1 VQLPVSLYC
10 FSLYYTVNSTLDPGV
25 PNGSVEKLTLR
36 IHFDSSTTAEEVPFS
51 KYFPAPAAKRVEI
64 LECTLRDGSYAVD
77 FKFTERDTEVLAG
90 VLGRLG
96 FRWIEVGHGLGL
108 GAALA
113 GKGTMPATDERLIE
127 SAKRAA
133 PSAMIGSF
141 FIPGIGTRE
150 QLRSAH
156 SAGLDFVRIGYN
168 ATEIEEAYP
177 YLEFA
182 RELGLI
188 PCLNFMKTY
197 GVTAKEFGEKA
208 FGGEKAGAEAVYCVD
223 SAGSMFPD
231 DVRGYISEAR
241 QRCQCALGFHGHSN
255 LQFAVANGVEAFRC
269 GARLIDS
276 TLYGLGRSSGNVPT
290 EVAVAVFHRLGV
302 ETGIDLYEV
311 MDAAEEFLEP
321 LMSQIQLYDMMAVSM
336 GYSQFHSSFLPKVV
350 AAARKHGVDLRRLVI
365 AMGELDPVNLD
376 ENTLE
381 RVAGNLPKRKTM
393 RSHGGLTSFRASGIF
408 EHSISSSL
416 ASVKSLVE
424 GIVVTCAKRRA
435 RAVLE
440 LAAADSPSES
450 FVLADLV
457 LAEESIVL
465 GRVTYGS
472 FEILEQVL
480 ALSKSD
486 VSVYLVDLDSGAWGT
501 ELPPYIK
508 EMIGG
513 ERIIPIRSRSLL
525 ANYLDEVMITAAQ
538 RYGGF
543 CLMVYGNPDSAML
556 KTWSQNFKNVV
567 VRGDVPA
574 DAPSNCWRIEDFSD
588 RMHFDLG
595 VSVALL
601 LCPPSNADT
610 MSIDQ
615 LTHADGA
622 VLTAGYFPRL
632 EQDLPNRSVVRL
644 DAKDA
649 YRGQMA
655 RWAGIANLLK
665 SAEDRIVAIQ

>member
-1 VQLPVSLYC
+1 MHGDRFPA
-10 FSLYYTVNSTLDPGV
+10 
-25 PNGSVEKLTLR
+25 R
-36 IHFDSSTTAEEVPFS
+36 AH
-51 KYFPAPAAKRVEI
+51 FPAPSANRVEI

-77 FKFTERDTEVLAG
+77 FKFTERDTEVLAS

-108 GAALA
+108 GAAQA
-113 GKGTMPATDERLIE
+113 GKGVMPATDERLIE

-133 PSAMIGSF
+133 PNAMIGSF
-141 FIPGIGTRE
+141 FIPGIGKRE
-150 QLRSAH
+150 QLRSAR

-168 ATEIEEAYP
+168 APEVEEAYP

-182 RELGLI
+182 RELGLV

-197 GVTAKEFGEKA
+197 GVTPKQFGEKA
-208 FGGEKAGAEAVYCVD
+208 WGGEKAGAAAVYCVD

-241 QRCQCALGFHGHSN
+241 RRCQCALGFHGHSN
-255 LQFAVANGVEAFRC
+255 LQLAVANSVEAYRC

-276 TLYGLGRSSGNVPT
+276 TLYGLGRGSGNVPT
-290 EVAVAVFHRLGV
+290 EVAVAVFHKLGV
-302 ETGIDLYEV
+302 ETGIDLYDV
-311 MDAAEEFLEP
+311 MDAAEEFLGP
-321 LMSQIQLYDMMAVSM
+321 LMTRIQLYDMMAVSM
-336 GYSQFHSSFLPKVV
+336 GYSQFHSSFLPKVA

-376 ENTLE
+376 ESTLE
-381 RVAGNLPKRKTM
+381 RVAGNLPKRKRN
-393 RSHGGLTSFRASGIF
+393 RSHEVLTSFRAPGIS

-416 ASVKSLVE
+416 SSVKSLVD
-424 GIVVTCAKRRA
+424 GMVVTCAKRRA
-435 RAVLE
+435 RPVLE
-440 LAAADSPSES
+440 LVAADSPSSS

-457 LAEESIVL
+457 LAEDSIVL

-480 ALSKSD
+480 AITKND
-486 VSVYLVDLDSGAWGT
+486 ISVYLVDLDSGAWGT
-501 ELPPYIK
+501 ELPAYIK
-508 EMIGG
+508 EMVGV

-525 ANYLDEVMITAAQ
+525 ANYLDEVMMSTAQ
-538 RYGGF
+538 RYGDF
-543 CLMVYGNPDSAML
+543 YLMVYGSPDAVLL
-556 KTWSQNFKNVV
+556 KPWSQSFKNVV
-567 VRGDVPA
+567 VRGELPA

-595 VSVALL
+595 IAVALL
-601 LCPPSNADT
+601 LCPPSSADT
-610 MSIDQ
+610 QSIDQ
-615 LTHADGA
+615 LTRADGIL
-622 VLTAGYFPRL
+622 LTAGYFPRL

-644 DAKDA
+644 DPNDA
-649 YRGQMA
+649 YRGQMP

-665 SAEDRIVAIQ
+665 PAGDRSVAIQ

>member
-1 VQLPVSLYC
+1 MG
-10 FSLYYTVNSTLDPGV
+10 N
-25 PNGSVEKLTLR
+25 
-36 IHFDSSTTAEEVPFS
+36 PFEPS
-51 KYFPAPAAKRVEI
+51 AAGDGDHFPAPSTNRVEI

-77 FKFTERDTEVLAG
+77 FKFTERDTEVLAS

-108 GAALA
+108 GAAQA
-113 GKGTMPATDERLIE
+113 GKGSMPTSDERLIE

-133 PSAMIGSF
+133 PNAMIGSF
-141 FIPGIGTRE
+141 FIPGIGQRE
-150 QLRSAH
+150 QLRSARA
-156 SAGLDFVRIGYN
+156 AGLDFVRIGYN
-168 ATEIEEAYP
+168 APEVEEAYP

-182 RELGLI
+182 RELGLVT
-188 PCLNFMKTY
+188 CLNFMKTY
-197 GVTAKEFGEKA
+197 GVTPKQFGEKA
-208 FGGEKAGAEAVYCVD
+208 RGGEKAGAAAVYCVD

-255 LQFAVANGVEAFRC
+255 LQFAVANSVEAFRS

-290 EVAVAVFHRLGV
+290 EVAVAVFHKLGV

-336 GYSQFHSSFLPKVV
+336 GYSQFHSSFLPRVA

-365 AMGELDPVNLD
+365 AMGELDPVHLD
-376 ENTLE
+376 ENNLE
-381 RVAGNLPKRKTM
+381 RVAASLPRRKTTKS
-393 RSHGGLTSFRASGIF
+393 REVLTSFRAPGIS

-416 ASVKSLVE
+416 SSVKSLVD
-424 GIVVTCAKRRA
+424 GMVVTCAKRRA
-435 RAVLE
+435 RPVLE
-440 LAAADSPSES
+440 LVAAESPSSS

-457 LAEESIVL
+457 LAEDSVVL

-480 ALSKSD
+480 AITNDISA
-486 VSVYLVDLDSGAWGT
+486 YLVDLDSGAWGT
-501 ELPPYIK
+501 ELPAYIK
-508 EMIGG
+508 EMVGV
-513 ERIIPIRSRSLL
+513 ERIIAIRSQSLL
-525 ANYLDEVMITAAQ
+525 ANYLDEVMMSAAQ
-538 RYGGF
+538 RYGDF
-543 CLMVYGNPDSAML
+543 CLMIYGSPDAALL
-556 KTWSQNFKNVV
+556 KSCSQSFKNVV
-567 VRGDVPA
+567 VRGELPA
-574 DAPSNCWRIEDFSD
+574 DAPPNCWRIEDFSD

-595 VSVALL
+595 IAVALL
-601 LCPPSNADT
+601 LCPPSSADAQ
-610 MSIDQ
+610 SIDQ
-615 LTHADGA
+615 LTRADG
-622 VLTAGYFPRL
+622 VLLTAGYFPRL
-632 EQDLPNRSVVRL
+632 EQDLPNRALVRL
-644 DAKDA
+644 DPNDA

-665 SAEDRIVAIQ
+665 SAEGRSVAIQ

>member
-1 VQLPVSLYC
+1 
-10 FSLYYTVNSTLDPGV
+10 
-25 PNGSVEKLTLR
+25 VEKLALP
-36 IHFDSSTTAEEVPFS
+36 IPVDSSRTAEGVRS
-51 KYFPAPAAKRVEI
+51 STYFPAPSANRVEI

-77 FKFTERDTEVLAG
+77 FKFTERDTEVLASI
-90 VLGRLG
+90 LGRLG

-108 GAALA
+108 GAAQA

-127 SAKRAA
+127 SAKRVA
-133 PSAMIGSF
+133 PNAMIGSF

-150 QLRSAH
+150 HLRSARA
-156 SAGLDFVRIGYN
+156 AGLDFVRVGYN
-168 ATEIEEAYP
+168 APEIEEAYP

-197 GVTAKEFGEKA
+197 GLTPKEFGEKA
-208 FGGEKAGAEAVYCVD
+208 LGGEKSGAAAVYCVD

-231 DVRGYISEAR
+231 NVRGYIGEAR

-255 LQFAVANGVEAFRC
+255 LQFAVANSVEAFRS

-276 TLYGLGRSSGNVPT
+276 TLYGIGRSSGNVPT
-290 EVAVAVFHRLGV
+290 EVAVAVFQRLGV
-302 ETGIDLYEV
+302 ETGIDLFEV

-336 GYSQFHSSFLPKVV
+336 GYSQFHSSFLPKVA

-376 ENTLE
+376 EHTLE
-381 RVAGNLPKRKTM
+381 RVASNLPKRKTA
-393 RSHGGLTSFRASGIF
+393 RSHDGLTSFRAPGIS

-416 ASVKSLVE
+416 SSVKSLVE
-424 GIVVTCAKRRA
+424 GMVVTCAKRRA

-440 LAAADSPSES
+440 LVAAESPSTN

-457 LAEESIVL
+457 LAEDSIVL

-472 FEILEQVL
+472 FEMLEQVL
-480 ALSKSD
+480 AITKND

-501 ELPPYIK
+501 ELPAYIK
-508 EMIGG
+508 EMVGV

-525 ANYLDEVMITAAQ
+525 ANYLDEVMMSIAQ

-543 CLMVYGNPDSAML
+543 CLMIYGSPDTALL
-556 KTWSQNFKNVV
+556 KPWSQSFKNVV
-567 VRGDVPA
+567 VRGELPA
-574 DAPSNCWRIEDFSD
+574 DAPSNCLEIENFSD

-595 VSVALL
+595 ISAALL
-601 LCPPSNADT
+601 LCPPSGGDAL
-610 MSIDQ
+610 SIDQ
-615 LTHADGA
+615 LMQTDG
-622 VLTAGYFPRL
+622 VILTAGYFPRL
-632 EQDLPNRSVVRL
+632 EQDLPHRSVVRL
-644 DAKDA
+644 DPNDA

-655 RWAGIANLLK
+655 RWAGIASLLK
-665 SAEDRIVAIQ
+665 SAEGRTVAIQ